1 MFSLLLSG
9 MTQAATTDVTSPG
22 DAIKGYPDDGD
33 WPSAQ
38 APSKAIDDN
47 TGTKYLH
54 FKGDFDP
61 DPGTGGTGFRV
72 TASLGG
78 MAVTG
83 MTFTTAGDCAGRDPI
98 AFELSGSN
106 GTIDGPYELIYSGD
120 IVDFSQATEWPRNTK
135 NETPISFDNVV
146 GYAHYQVLFTAIR
159 GPVGGCVNSMQV
171 SEVELLTDV
180 TPPAGW
186 SCKDIGNPAIPGS
199 VDDDAGTWTVQ
210 GSGHDI
216 WDNGDGFYYV
226 FRPLSGD
233 DGSLELNLISAD
245 NTNANGWSKVGLMIR
260 ETTQAGSKHAMMA
273 MTGTNGL
280 QFVWRE
286 NTNDSSD
293 GSVRPAYSP
302 PKFLRITR
310 AGDEM
315 IGEFGEEKPW
325 NPGVI
330 VWTEVDRKTI
340 MMNSDVYIGVAVCAG
355 NNDALNTAVL
365 DQMNLI
371 TPPYEKVWDMSPED
385 GATDVSLTPTLSW
398 MPGDGAL
405 SHDVYLSSNPD
416 DMGEPV
422 NTTATSYTPDTPLLG
437 STTYYWQVVEQPG
450 VEGPVYRFKTRY
462 DAPWWTGTLNW
473 EQWLGMPWQEVQRMV
488 DGKNYLLMP
497 PNNVDEKTDAYC
509 GPDTP
514 VEDYGVRM
522 SGHLIPGTSGDYTFW
537 IAADDGCRLRLNTDN
552 DVADLVKIAGFYR
565 YSGNFDHW
573 PDQKS
578 DPIYLEAGQKYAIEI
593 LLKEAGGGDW
603 VEVAWEGGPGS
614 DAPSRTRITGTFLTS
629 AYAVNARPE
638 IRSTITPLEAETL
651 SWTAGKFATSQDV
664 LFGTDPA
671 AMVSI
676 TPTPLS
682 ADPAVLVERTTLAMP
697 AVASGNT
704 YYWQVNSTDGTETW
718 EGDVWSF
725 EVSDWVGRDIG
736 IHQIAENQPEPPAG
750 SSWVEDGITVI
761 NAGGHELWGD
771 WDPFHYRYT
780 TVKMVHDIG
789 TIQARVLSIT
799 DTTDWTRAGV
809 MIREGLYGSSRM
821 VMMHK
826 TGHDNTRMQYRQEWR
841 WGKGSGP
848 DNWGLGFPTWVRI
861 ERDGD
866 RFDGYYSLDGENWI
880 HRGTV
885 YIPMEPDKPVYIGL
899 VSSHNPRLDQSTLTT
914 ATFDNFSYTTPDP
927 RKAWNLNPPNGST
940 MMNIHTT
947 LTWGAGEGVTEH
959 YVYFSKDEEAVV
971 NRDPAV
977 QTILPAETT
986 ELYVGP
992 LDLTQ
997 TYYWCVDEVVNPVIP
1012 GDVVSFTVEPYRL
1025 IEDFESYDVGPEP
1038 LPEQIVSPGDILVEA
1053 VEPPDNTWVEQQIFV
1068 EAVAPDEGCLVSRW
1082 EFDGDY
1088 TDSKSGFDG
1097 TPNGGV
1103 SLITDDPERGN
1114 VASFDGVDGYVDCGN
1129 PDELNFG
1136 TNDWSV
1142 CAWVKTTY
1150 RGPDDNGK
1158 PKGVLYGNGGDG
1170 GGGIRYT
1177 LGVGESKSDRVTLT
1191 ADDDGNPPGSEYGK
1205 RNTHGSTH
1213 VTDGVWHHVIGVR
1226 EGDRIRIYT
1235 DGNLEDDDSLKGD
1248 DFDLTG
1254 IDQHNAL
1261 LGAIWHHS
1269 HDQIEKFYTGLID
1282 DVRVYNCALSLGN
1295 ARYMS
1300 GLGSLIKPGYYGPLI
1315 AHYAF
1320 DEGSGDTAV
1329 DSTDNNL
1336 DGVISGAVYTTDTAD
1351 GSASCLDFNGFGDN
1365 VLNLDAGPYLN
1376 NLDKLSIS
1384 LWVKSDLIDTDKG
1397 FFMGG
1402 DTASDRWGMRYDA
1415 AGGDGGGD
1423 DVIKYGVNTTDD
1435 NEEDE
1440 SSELLQT
1447 TEWQHLVMSW
1457 QSGAGLKLYVNGVL
1471 NVPTSDKG
1479 PVSGVT
1485 EGYNRLL
1492 VGKGSKDGDAD
1503 ASWDGLIDDVRVYA
1517 RALSEGEAR
1526 YLAGVGDLVAD
1537 VYHPLIAHYK
1547 VETDASDSS
1556 GNDFHGT
1563 PLGDATLVYDDER
1576 GVVGSFDGDGDAV
1589 DIGNSELFNFTDDF
1603 SISAWVNLRSM
1614 PGCWGSVIVGKRGE
1628 GGVGWQLREFG
1639 CDNRFS
1645 FTTRGTGGDDY
1656 PRSNLVPEMNKWY
1669 HLAAIR
1675 DGGQKRLYIN
1685 GVLDSTQGI
1694 NLNPVNACSH
1704 NVYIGARANG
1714 GNTGPESFFDGM
1726 IDELRIYNTALTLGQ
1741 VRELA
1746 GYESTKDIGDTWS
1759 GRAAAAPALEYQEPA
1774 HGGSQSMRVDYTGD
1788 GAVKRLE
1795 PFGDGAHPHGWNGD
1809 FSLGRA
1815 QALSLWFRGDTG
1827 NAPGTMF
1834 AQLTTVVPSVH
1845 TQRVVY
1851 DGDPEDLMNP
1861 KWQEWNISLKAL
1873 STGKPFDPPLPEE
1886 GLPVTKIEYVGIG
1899 IIGGGGG
1906 VLYFDDL
1913 RLQPVRCVP
1922 KYGPLAD
1929 LTDDCFVD
1937 IEDLRVLADEW
1948 LVETQFQEWD
1958 RVAYWDSRYRTNWAP
1973 HETSVAMRDALSA
1986 AGYTVVD
1993 ADELK
1998 TWMDARIADR
2008 ALSVVV
2014 MCRDNTPDTI
2024 VESVDTNCTLRRYL
2038 DAGGKVVFYA
2048 DIPLYDIG
2056 HNDGTWDNPA
2066 LSGQE
2071 NILGISQGM
2080 RWDSW
2085 NTATITPTGADWGLT
2100 QTWSSL
2106 RATTDTAGLTVLATD
2121 DEGNAAAWAKHYVS
2135 GDKYRG
2141 FVRLYDQASPSVNF
2155 DDVMLVAEYIAEL
2168 TADLYED
2175 DAINFLDYADLLNHF
2190 GEEELFPAPGDQ
2202 L

>member
-1 MFSLLLSG
+1 MRKLSIIVFLMFSLLLSG
-9 MTQAATTDVTSPG
+9 MTQAATIDVTAPG
-22 DAIKGYPDDGD
+22 DTVKGFPDDGD
-33 WPSAQ
+33 WPGGE
-38 APSKAIDDN
+38 APQYVIDNDA
-47 TGTKYLH
+47 GTKFLH
-54 FKGDFDP
+54 FKGDNE
-61 DPGTGGTGFRV
+61 TSGFQV

-78 MAVTG
+78 MIVTG
-83 MTFTTAGDCAGRDPI
+83 MTLTTGGDAPERDPVV
-98 AFELSGSN
+98 FELSGSN
-106 GTIDGPYELIYSGD
+106 DSIDGPYTLIAIGD
-120 IVDFSQATEWPRNTK
+120 VVDFDQPTAWPRNTK
-135 NETPISFDNVV
+135 NATPISFDNDVA
-146 GYAHYQVLFTAIR
+146 YDHYQVLFTDLR
-159 GPVGGCVNSMQV
+159 VWENGCCMQI
-171 SEVELLTDV
+171 SEVELLT
-180 TPPAGW
+180 TYETPAG
-186 SCKDIGNPAIPGS
+186 CAYRDIGTTGGYALES
-199 VDDDAGTWTVQ
+199 AGTYTI
-210 GSGHDI
+210 GAYGHDI
-216 WDNGDGFYYV
+216 WDRNDGIGYL
-226 FRPLSGD
+226 FRPVNGNCVMTV
-233 DGSLELNLISAD
+233 NLVSMTTPD
-245 NTNANGWSKVGLMIR
+245 WWTKVGLMIR
-260 ETTQAGSKHAMMA
+260 ETLDDDSKHGSLL
-273 MTGTNGL
+273 MTGDGTAGGNNAL
-280 QFVWRE
+280 RFTFRV
-286 NTNDSSD
+286 NTGEDTEALD
-293 GSVRPAYSP
+293 RGGETFPEVM
-302 PKFLRITR
+302 RITR
-310 AGDEM
+310 DGDEV
-315 IGEFGEEKPW
+315 ITEFGEEKPW
-325 NPGVI
+325 DPGVI
-330 VWTEVDRKTI
+330 VWTEVGRKTI
-340 MMNSDVYIGVAVCAG
+340 MMNTDAYIGLAVCSHNTG
-355 NNDALNTAVL
+355 VLCTAVFDNVEWPAAVYNKPWL
-365 DQMNLI
+365 
-371 TPPYEKVWDMSPED
+371 MSPED
-385 GATDVSLTPTLSW
+385 GAEHVSLTPTLSW
-398 MPGDGAL
+398 RAGDPAFI
-405 SHDVYLSSNPD
+405 SHDVL
-416 DMGEPV
+416 MGTDPAV
-422 NTTATSYTPDTPLLG
+422 LTSVMSTADENYTPDPPLLG
-437 STTYYWQVVEQPG
+437 NTTYYWQVVEQPG
-450 VEGPVYRFKTRY
+450 DYAGPVYSFTTLY
-462 DAPWWTGTLNW
+462 EAPWYCGSLNW
-473 EQWLGMPWQEVQRMV
+473 EQWHDMPWEEVQRMI
-488 DGKNYLLMP
+488 DGRNYLLYP
-497 PNNVDEKTDAYC
+497 PNVVDEMPDAKSPLI
-509 GPDTP
+509 GTDTP
-514 VEDYGVRM
+514 VTNYGVRM

-537 IAADDGCRLRLNTDN
+537 IAADDGCQLRLNTDN
-552 DVADLVKIAGFYR
+552 DVSDLVKIAGFYR
-565 YSGNFDHW
+565 YSGYFDHW

-578 DPIYLEAGQKYAIEI
+578 EPISLVAGQKYAIEI

-603 VEVAWEGGPGS
+603 VEVAWEGP
-614 DAPSRTRITGTFLTS
+614 DAPSRTRITGDYLTA
-629 AYAVNARPE
+629 AYAVNARPD
-638 IRSTITPLEAETL
+638 IRATITPLEAGTL
-651 SWTAGKFATSQDV
+651 SWTAGKYATSQDV
-664 LFGTDPA
+664 LFGTSPD
-671 AMVSI
+671 AMASI
-676 TPTPLS
+676 ATLS

-780 TVKMVHDIG
+780 TMKMVHDKG

-848 DNWGLGFPTWVRI
+848 DWWGLGFPTWVRI

-880 HRGTV
+880 HRGTT

-899 VSSHNPRLDQSTLTT
+899 VSSHNPRLDQAALTT
-914 ATFDNFSYTTPDP
+914 ATFDNWSVTTPDA
-927 RKAWNLNPPNGST
+927 RQSWNLNPPNGST
-940 MMNIHTT
+940 MVDIHAT
-947 LTWGAGEGVTEH
+947 LTWGAGEGATEH
-959 YVYFSKDEEAVV
+959 YVYFSEDEEAVV
-971 NRDPAV
+971 NRNPAV

-1025 IEDFESYDVGPEP
+1025 IDDFESYDVGPEP
-1038 LPEQIVSPGDILVEA
+1038 LPVQVKSPGDILVEA
-1053 VEPPDNTWVEQQIFV
+1053 VEPPDNTWVEQQILV

-1129 PDELNFG
+1129 PDELNFS

-1142 CAWVKTTY
+1142 CVWIKTTY

-1158 PKGVLYGNGGDG
+1158 PKGVPFANGGDG
-1170 GGGIRYT
+1170 GGGHRYT
-1177 LGVGESKSDRVTLT
+1177 LGVGESKSDRITLT
-1191 ADDDGNPPGSEYGK
+1191 TDDNDNKEQAHSK
-1205 RNTHGSTH
+1205 TH

-1226 EGDRIRIYT
+1226 EGGYIKIYV
-1235 DGNLEDDDSLKGD
+1235 DGKGPEDDDDPGTAY
-1248 DFDLTG
+1248 DLSGTS
-1254 IDQHNAL
+1254 QANVY
-1261 LGAIWHHS
+1261 LGCIWNQKKS
-1269 HDQIEKFYTGLID
+1269 VIEKFYTGLID
-1282 DVRVYNCALSLGN
+1282 DVRVYNCALTLNN
-1295 ARYMS
+1295 ARYMA
-1300 GLGSLIKPGYYGPLI
+1300 GLGSLVKPGYYGPLI
-1315 AHYAF
+1315 AHYKF

-1376 NLDKLSIS
+1376 HLDELSIS
-1384 LWVKSDLIDTDKG
+1384 LWIQSDLIDTDKG
-1397 FFMGG
+1397 FFMGSDSG
-1402 DTASDRWGMRYDA
+1402 SDRHGMRYDTV
-1415 AGGDGGGD
+1415 GGDGGGD
-1423 DVIKYGVNTTDD
+1423 DVIKYGVNTNEG

-1457 QSGAGLKLYVNGVL
+1457 QSGAGIKLYVNGVP

-1479 PVSGVT
+1479 PVSGVLEDYT
-1485 EGYNRLL
+1485 KIL
-1492 VGKGSKDGDAD
+1492 VGKGSKDGADDAG
-1503 ASWDGLIDDVRVYA
+1503 WDGLIDDVRVYA

-1537 VYHPLIAHYK
+1537 VYHPLIAHYE

-1556 GNDFHGT
+1556 GNENHGT
-1563 PLGDATLVYDDER
+1563 PLGDATLVVDPVR

-1603 SISAWVNLRSM
+1603 SISVWVNLRSM

-1656 PRSNLVPEMNKWY
+1656 PRSNLVPNMNQWY

-1675 DGGQKRLYIN
+1675 DGGQKRLYID

-1694 NLNPVNACSH
+1694 NLNPVNACPH

-1714 GNTGPESFFDGM
+1714 DNSGPESFFDGM
-1726 IDELRIYNTALTLGQ
+1726 IDELRIYNSALTFGQ

-1746 GYESTKDIGDTWS
+1746 GYVSTKDIGDTWS
-1759 GRAAAAPALEYQEPA
+1759 GRVAASPKLDYVIA
-1774 HGGSQSMRVDYTGD
+1774 HGGSQSMRVEYTGD

-1795 PFGDGAHPHGWNGD
+1795 PFGDGAHPHDWNGD
-1809 FSLGRA
+1809 FSLGQA
-1815 QALSLWFRGDTG
+1815 QALSLWFRGDPD
-1827 NAPGTMF
+1827 NAPGAMF

-1851 DGDPEDLMNP
+1851 DGDPEDLLNP

-1886 GLPVTKIEYVGIG
+1886 GLPVTKIEYVGVG

-1906 VLYFDDL
+1906 VLYFDDM

-1929 LTDDCFVD
+1929 LTDDCIVD

-1998 TWMDARIADR
+1998 TWMDARIADKK
-2008 ALSVVV
+2008 LSVVV
-2014 MCRDNTPDTI
+2014 LCRDNTPDTI

-2048 DIPLYDIG
+2048 DIPLWDIG
-2056 HNDGTWDNPA
+2056 HADGSWDNPGPD
-2066 LSGQE
+2066 GQR
-2071 NILGISQGM
+2071 NILEIGNVD

-2085 NTATITPTGADWGLT
+2085 NTATITPIGADWGLT

-2106 RATTDTAGLTVLATD
+2106 RANDPTGLTVLATD
-2121 DEGNAAAWAKHYVS
+2121 DAGYAAAWVKHFVS

-2141 FVRLYDQASPSVNF
+2141 FVRIYDQASPSVNF